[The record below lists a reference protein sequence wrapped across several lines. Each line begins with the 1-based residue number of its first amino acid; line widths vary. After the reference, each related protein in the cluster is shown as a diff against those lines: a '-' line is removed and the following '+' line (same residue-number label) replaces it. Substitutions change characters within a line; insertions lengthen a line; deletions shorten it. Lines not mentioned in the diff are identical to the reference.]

1 MALNLSQKQ
10 NVVAEVAEVAA
21 KAHSLIAAEYI
32 GTTVSQMTAMRKQAR
47 ETGVF
52 LKVVKN
58 TLAARAVTG
67 TEYECAKDALVG
79 PLLYAFS
86 TEEPGAAGRLI
97 KEFAKGNDKLQP
109 KLVVVGGPAVSRLPT
124 STCWLRCRPS
134 TRPWPCWP
142 ASCPSPRRCSPVRSR
157 QSATSRVAVMNAAGG
172 EAAAEAAESGLI
184 SRKDNVSLS
193 TQNQSRGNTMSLS
206 NEQIVDAIAAKSLME
221 VMELVKAIEEKFGV
235 SAAAPVAAAAAAGP
249 AAAVEEQTEF
259 NVILKSP
266 GDKKVEVIKAV
277 RADHRPRPEGSQGPG
292 RGRRRR
298 QGRRHQGRSREDQ
311 EGS

>member
-58 TLAARAVTG
+58 SLAARAVAG
-67 TEYECAKDALVG
+67 TDYECAKDSMVG

-109 KLVVVGGPAVSRLPT
+109 KLVVVGGQQYPATHVDVLASLPT
-124 STCWLRCRPS
+124 LDQALAMLARVLAE
-134 TRPWPCWP
+134 P
-142 ASCPSPRRCSPVRSR
+142 ATMFAR
-157 QSATSRVAVMNAAGG
+157 AVKAVGDLQGGGDEAGVPETAG
-172 EAAAEAAESGLI
+172 DEAPTEVVAEAAN
-184 SRKDNVSLS
+184 D
-193 TQNQSRGNTMSLS
+193 
-206 NEQIVDAIAAKSLME
+206 
-221 VMELVKAIEEKFGV
+221 
-235 SAAAPVAAAAAAGP
+235 AAPEADP
-249 AAAVEEQTEF
+249 A
-259 NVILKSP
+259 
-266 GDKKVEVIKAV
+266 
-277 RADHRPRPEGSQGPG
+277 
-292 RGRRRR
+292 
-298 QGRRHQGRSREDQ
+298 
-311 EGS
+311 